1 MPLCV
6 HMYASVCTCGEQLS
20 GVPAVGSSGT
30 NSGHQAWQDKLP
42 FFLKKKTNK
51 HINHLNSLQSLSF
64 NYP

>member
-30 NSGHQAWQDKLP
+30 NSGHQAWRDKLP
-42 FFLKKKTNK
+42 FLKKKKT
-51 HINHLNSLQSLSF
+51 
-64 NYP
+64 